1 MQPDRQP
8 TASDIRATNRALAR
22 LSASERLRWT
32 LENLPGR
39 HVVSSSFGAQAAVML
54 HLATTLRPDMDVI
67 LVDTGYLFPETY
79 RFVETLRQRLDL
91 NLHTYLPKRS
101 AAQQEA
107 LHGQRWLQ
115 GHSGLE
121 RYNQENKVE
130 PMQRALNDLG
140 AQTWLTGIR
149 RSQADSRAETPFL
162 QHNGKRYKVAPIA
175 DWSDRDVHR
184 YLTDHDL
191 PYHPLWHD
199 GYISIG
205 DVHTTKSLFEVDHE
219 SQTRFFGLK
228 RECGLHETA
237 I

>member
-1 MQPDRQP
+1 MV
-8 TASDIRATNRALAR
+8 NRELAAQSAAERVQWALQ
-22 LSASERLRWT
+22 
-32 LENLPGR
+32 NLPGR

-54 HLATTLRPDMDVI
+54 HLATTADAEIDVVFI
-67 LVDTGYLFPETY
+67 DTGYLFPETY
-79 RFVETLRQRLDL
+79 AFVEKIKQRLNL

-115 GHSGLE
+115 GRSGLE

-130 PMQRALNDLG
+130 PMQRALGELG
-140 AQTWLTGIR
+140 AQTWMTGIR
-149 RSQADSRAETPFL
+149 RSQADSRTATPFL
-162 QHNGKRYKVAPIA
+162 AHNGKRYKVAPIA

-184 YLTDHDL
+184 YLTEHDL

-205 DVHTTKSLFEVDHE
+205 DVHTTKSVFEVDDE
-219 SQTRFFGLK
+219 SQTRFFGMK

>member
-1 MQPDRQP
+1 
-8 TASDIRATNRALAR
+8 
-22 LSASERLRWT
+22 
-32 LENLPGR
+32 
-39 HVVSSSFGAQAAVML
+39 ML
-54 HLATTLRPDMDVI
+54 HLATTAKPDIDVI
-67 LVDTGYLFPETY
+67 LIDTGYLFPETY
-79 RFVETLRQRLDL
+79 TFVERLKQRLNL
-91 NLHTYLPKRS
+91 KLHTYHPKRT

-107 LHGQRWLQ
+107 LDGQRWLQ

-130 PMQRALNDLG
+130 PMQRALHELD

-149 RSQADSRAETPFL
+149 RSQADSRSSTPFV

-184 YLTDHDL
+184 YLTKHDL

-205 DVHTTKSLFEVDHE
+205 DVHTTRSVFEVEHE